1 MRRRQLPQS
10 SRPSLLL
17 ALAILAAFVLLVW
30 PRLNEPFWLDDS
42 WTANSVR
49 EPELSGML
57 RYQGWMQHTPPLFLF
72 VLRWGV
78 AWAGQEWIW
87 RLIPLSGT
95 LAAAILFWRFL
106 RRETGEWWALAG
118 LTLALFAEATIQQAV
133 TIRSYSWETAL
144 GVLLL
149 STSVAAFR
157 HPAPRRIILLYSIA
171 CLLVVSGYSAPLQIA
186 AATVLPAW
194 AVWLR
199 RRRPEFRRLLAT
211 LVAGVSASSLL
222 FAIVYATMLAPNIG
236 PSLKD
241 YWFTGTQA
249 ALAEQLA
256 TVLALTP
263 GSRIAAMAPLIFLV
277 AVLACLPLLLIAF
290 RRARGKDWMRN
301 APAAAAWTMLAAAA
315 VAHIIRAVPLSPRGG
330 VYLTPW
336 CVVAVLA
343 TLRMGSRL
351 ARGSLREREWRRLGF
366 SLLSIIVLGAFVS
379 TAARLHRR
387 EQGRENFRAV
397 VADLQAGL
405 HDGDRLIIHP
415 TTREQFK
422 YYARAAG
429 FRPEDIVWGDTAWPC
444 CVPGK
449 TPFQA
454 AGEERL
460 AAEALPAGR
469 PRPKRIFLT
478 VLAYDWFWE
487 RCGAD
492 ERPRWKAALE
502 KRGCAFNES
511 RPYGRADLLIFSCE
525 ALSGGRP

>member
-1 MRRRQLPQS
+1 MPRPRSFYAPVPAS
-10 SRPSLLL
+10 SL
-17 ALAILAAFVLLVW
+17 AWIVFAAFVLLVW
-30 PRLNEPFWLDDS
+30 PGLNEPFWLDDS

-78 AWAGQEWIW
+78 AWAGDEWIW
-87 RLIPLSGT
+87 RLIPFSGT
-95 LAAAILFWRFL
+95 LAAAGLFWRFL
-106 RRETGEWWALAG
+106 RRETGDWWAVAG

-149 STSVAAFR
+149 SASVAAFR
-157 HPAPRRIILLYSIA
+157 RPAPSRFLLLYSIA

-211 LVAGVSASSLL
+211 LLAGVGAACVL
-222 FAIVYATMLAPNIG
+222 FVIVYAMMLAPNIG
-236 PSLKD
+236 PSLRD

-249 ALAEQLA
+249 ETAEQLA
-256 TVLALTP
+256 TVLALSP

-277 AVLACLPLLLIAF
+277 AVLGCLPLLFIAF
-290 RRARGKDWMRN
+290 RRARGREWMRN
-301 APAAAAWTMLAAAA
+301 APAVAAWAMIASAAAA
-315 VAHIIRAVPLSPRGG
+315 HAIRAVPLSPRGG

-336 CVVAVLA
+336 CVVAVLT

-351 ARGSLREREWRRLGF
+351 ARPSMGEAEWRRLGF
-366 SLLSIIVLGAFVS
+366 SLLSIVVLGALVS
-379 TAARLHRR
+379 AATRLDRR

-397 VADLQAGL
+397 VGDLQAGL
-405 HDGDRLIIHP
+405 RAGDRLIIHP

-429 FRPEDIVWGDTAWPC
+429 FLPEDIVWGDTAWPC

-454 AGEERL
+454 ATEERL
-460 AAEALPAGR
+460 AAEAFPPGW
-469 PRPKRIFLT
+469 PRPKRVFLT

-502 KRGCAFNES
+502 RHGCALNQS
-511 RPYGRADLLIFSCE
+511 KSYGRADLMIFSCE
-525 ALSGGRP
+525 GSSREHP

>member
-10 SRPSLLL
+10 SILAQLL
-17 ALAILAAFVLLVW
+17 ALAILAVFILLVW

-57 RYQGWMQHTPPLFLF
+57 RYEGWMQHTPPLFLF

-78 AWAGQEWIW
+78 SWAGQEWIW

-95 LAAAILFWRFL
+95 LAAAGLFWRFL
-106 RRETGEWWALAG
+106 RRETGQWWALAG

-133 TIRSYSWETAL
+133 AIRSYSWETAL

-149 STSVAAFR
+149 EGSVAAFR
-157 HPAPRRIILLYSIA
+157 RPAPRRFALLYATA

-199 RRRPEFRRLLAT
+199 RRRPEFRRLLAA
-211 LVAGVSASSLL
+211 LVAGASAASLL
-222 FAIVYATMLAPNIG
+222 FVIVYATMLAPNIG
-236 PSLKD
+236 PSLRE

-249 ALAEQLA
+249 APAEQLA
-256 TVLALTP
+256 TLLALTP
-263 GSRIAAMAPLIFLV
+263 GSRIATLAPLVFLA

-290 RRARGKDWMRN
+290 RRARARDWLRN
-301 APAAAAWTMLAAAA
+301 APAAAAWAMIAAAA
-315 VAHIIRAVPLSPRGG
+315 AAHIIRVVPLSPRGG

-336 CVVAVLA
+336 CVVAVLT

-351 ARGSLREREWRRLGF
+351 ARASLREAEWRRLGF
-366 SLLSIIVLGAFVS
+366 SLLSIVVLGAFVS
-379 TAARLHRR
+379 AATRLHRR
-387 EQGRENFRAV
+387 EQGRENFRIV
-397 VADLQAGL
+397 VADLQARL
-405 HDGDRLIIHP
+405 SSGDRLIVHP

-429 FRPEDIVWGDTAWPC
+429 FLPEDIVWGDTAWPC

-454 AGEERL
+454 AAEERL
-460 AAEALPAGR
+460 AAEAFPAGR
-469 PRPKRIFLT
+469 PRPKRIFLM

-502 KRGCAFNES
+502 KRGCALNES
-511 RPYGRADLLIFSCE
+511 RAYGRADLMVFSCN
-525 ALSGGRP
+525 ARAVGHP